1 MVSLEGRNTKDWDV
15 ELLNKIRQW
24 RIEAEE
30 QAEAERQ
37 RTEAERQRAE
47 TERQQAKALEAQL
60 AAYRERFG
68 ELNGDTS
75 ESST

>member
-1 MVSLEGRNTKDWDV
+1 MISQEGRNTKDWDV

-30 QAEAERQ
+30 LAEVERQ
-37 RTEAERQRAE
+37 RAEAERQRAE
-47 TERQQAKALEAQL
+47 ALEAQL